1 MSTHKDS
8 DVVDQRDDHRFGT
21 ALRAT
26 VRFRGRVFA
35 CSASDLSRGGVL
47 LVGEFP
53 EPDRPEVDLTVA
65 TPGGDLEL
73 QTGARVAYVKHNA
86 ESGQTRLGVQFPALQ
101 ASQRETLEALVSRV
115 VEGMAPPSLQELQ
128 DGASDAEI
136 RSALA
141 KIPLAHRVSL
151 ARRGHSKE
159 REILRNDADP
169 QVLEGLARNPNITLP
184 EMITLTRMQSLLPS
198 TMEIIAKDQRW
209 SRSDELKIQI
219 ATHPRAS
226 FEVVDKL
233 ISSISDL
240 LLQRVIHRPGLNPAV
255 REKVMRR
262 LARKRR

>member
-1 MSTHKDS
+1 MTTHTDS
-8 DVVDQRDDHRFGT
+8 DLVDKRDDHRFGT
-21 ALRAT
+21 SLRAT
-26 VRFRGRVFA
+26 LRFRGRVFA
-35 CSASDLSRGGVL
+35 CSALDLSRGGAL

-53 EPDRPEVDLTVA
+53 EPDGAEVDLTVS

-73 QTGARVAYVKHNA
+73 QTGARVAYVQHDG
-86 ESGQTRLGVQFPALQ
+86 ESGQTKLGVQFPALQ
-101 ASQRETLEALVSRV
+101 AAQRETLESLISRV

-128 DGASDAEI
+128 EGASEAEI

-141 KIPLAHRVSL
+141 RIPLAHRVSL
-151 ARRGHSKE
+151 ARRAHSKE

-169 QVLEGLARNPNITLP
+169 AVLEGLARNPNITLP
-184 EMITLTRMQSLLPS
+184 EIIILTRMQNLLPS
-198 TMEIIAKDQRW
+198 TVEIIAKDQRW
-209 SRSDELKIQI
+209 SRSDELKIQV

-233 ISSISDL
+233 ISGISDV

-262 LARKRR
+262 LTRTRR